1 MGYVTWIIFGLVA
14 GVAAKFIMPPT
25 VAGGMFAMVL
35 LGILGAM
42 IGGLL
47 SFVLGIGEVA
57 SFNLT
62 SFAFAVVGSVII
74 LYGFT
79 FVKKT

>member
-1 MGYVTWIIFGLVA
+1 MGYVTWVIFGLIA
-14 GVAAKFIMPPT
+14 GVAAKFVMPQT
-25 VAGGMFAMVL
+25 VQGGMVVMVL

-42 IGGLL
+42 IGGMI
-47 SFVLGIGEVA
+47 SFLLGIGEVA
-57 SFNLT
+57 SFNFT
-62 SFAFAVVGSVII
+62 SFAFAVVGSVVV

>member
-1 MGYVTWIIFGLVA
+1 MGYVACIIFGLIA

-25 VAGGMFAMVL
+25 VAGGMLAMVL

-47 SFVLGIGEVA
+47 SFVLGVGEVA
-57 SFNLT
+57 SFNLA
-62 SFAFAVVGSVII
+62 SFAFAVVGSVVV